1 MTGKNILSKRQGK
14 IIHTVLLHLYW
25 QRASLVTQ
33 MVKNL
38 PAMWET
44 WFWSLGQENP
54 LEKGM
59 AHPVFLPREF
69 HGHRSLVSLS
79 PWGSQRV
86 RHDWVTKTHTH
97 THTSHASKTNMW
109 WQTEQWIWECL
120 IEKEPAWLSGGIEI
134 FFIFVWVVTAWRQI
148 QKHQTHVYFKNIELK
163 ICAFDP
169 DVVTQT
175 KKNDIYG
182 TTGNVKKGRFWWHC
196 DYSFSKKVK

>member
-14 IIHTVLLHLYW
+14 IIHTVLFHLYW

-97 THTSHASKTNMW
+97 THTHTHTSHTGKTNMW

-120 IEKEPAWLSGGIEI
+120 IEKEPACMTFWRNRNILYFCLGGDCMETDTETPNTRI
-134 FFIFVWVVTAWRQI
+134 F
-148 QKHQTHVYFKNIELK
+148 
-163 ICAFDP
+163 
-169 DVVTQT
+169 
-175 KKNDIYG
+175 
-182 TTGNVKKGRFWWHC
+182 
-196 DYSFSKKVK
+196 